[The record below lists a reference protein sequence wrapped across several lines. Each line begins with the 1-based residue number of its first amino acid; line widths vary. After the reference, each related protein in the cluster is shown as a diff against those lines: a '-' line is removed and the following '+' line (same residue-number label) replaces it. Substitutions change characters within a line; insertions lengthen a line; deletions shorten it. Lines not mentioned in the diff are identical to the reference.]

1 MTKQERESIIE
12 QLYLVTGYA
21 REYYEK
27 MTDEELKREL
37 DKLYG
42 F

>member
-27 MTDEELKREL
+27 MTNEELLQEMKRQ
-37 DKLYG
+37 YG
-42 F
+42 